1 MNQGGASSAD
11 SCSNGHVFIYGGT
24 THQIPD
30 GWPCQCGKTFYST
43 RKPMTEQDLFN
54 QPSLELARKQR
65 DTILIAQEVAN
76 GNEFGARMR
85 AFIQE
90 HLEKHGPS
98 SGESITNAAKEA
110 GIVPVR
116 GDDRAYGGSY
126 LSLSK
131 RKVIV
136 KAGSCQRARGHA
148 TGGGII
154 WALANQ

>member
-1 MNQGGASSAD
+1 MKQITLFDDLAD
-11 SCSNGHVFIYGGT
+11 MMRHGLLAAKDV
-24 THQIPD
+24 PD
-30 GWPCQCGKTFYST
+30 P
-43 RKPMTEQDLFN
+43 
-54 QPSLELARKQR
+54 LELARKQR

-110 GIVPVR
+110 GIVPLR

-136 KAGSCQRARGHA
+136 KAGSCQRAKGHSCN
-148 TGGGII
+148 GGVVWG
-154 WALANQ
+154 LNQDQK

>member
-1 MNQGGASSAD
+1 MSQ
-11 SCSNGHVFIYGGT
+11 H
-24 THQIPD
+24 
-30 GWPCQCGKTFYST
+30 
-43 RKPMTEQDLFN
+43 DLFSE
-54 QPSLELARKQR
+54 PIAEASVETEKGTMHVKGPVSAVLELTSIELARKQR
-65 DTILIAQEVAN
+65 DTILLSQEVAN
-76 GNEFGARMR
+76 GKEFNMRMR

-90 HLEKHGPS
+90 YLEKNGPS